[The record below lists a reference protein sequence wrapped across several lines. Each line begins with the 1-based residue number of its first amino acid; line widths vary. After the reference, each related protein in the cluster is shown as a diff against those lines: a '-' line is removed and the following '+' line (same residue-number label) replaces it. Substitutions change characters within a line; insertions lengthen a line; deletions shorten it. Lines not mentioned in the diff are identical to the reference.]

1 MTEMLLM
8 CDCETA
14 NTLDEPILYDFGAW
28 LIDSEGN
35 SYEKVNWVIKEAF
48 LNRELMETAYF
59 RDKIPAYWQD
69 IWAGKRQV
77 KSIWDVYRYLR
88 DVKKR
93 YPNVKF
99 CAHNAAFDVK
109 ALRTSLRYLTKSFKR
124 WMLPF
129 GMDVYD
135 TLRMARDTI
144 CKEEGYVKFC
154 EAHGFLTDKGKPQAT
169 AEVLYRYL
177 TGNTDFTEAH
187 TGLADVEI
195 EAQIL
200 LEIYTRFEGFRKHC
214 FNKQCKSDP
223 IPQLT
228 AKVMSV
234 N

>member
-1 MTEMLLM
+1 MEMLLM

-28 LIDSEGN
+28 LIDSEGR

-48 LNRELMETAYF
+48 LNKELMETAYF
-59 RDKIPAYWQD
+59 AAKVPAYWQD
-69 IWAGKRQV
+69 IWAGKREV

-88 DVKKR
+88 DVKRR
-93 YPNVKF
+93 YPDVKF
-99 CAHNAAFDVK
+99 CAHNAAFDVC

-135 TLRMARDTI
+135 TLRMARDTFA
-144 CKEEGYVKFC
+144 KDEAYVKFC
-154 EAHGFLTDKGKPQAT
+154 EEHEFVTDKGKPKLT

-177 TGNTDFTEAH
+177 TNDLDFEEEH

-200 LEIYTRFEGFRKHC
+200 WEIYKRGGEFRKHC
-214 FNKQCKSDP
+214 FNKQCKPNP

-228 AKVMSV
+228 AQVMSV

>member
-1 MTEMLLM
+1 MTEMILM

-28 LIDSEGN
+28 LIDSEGK
-35 SYEKVNWVIKEAF
+35 SYEKVNWVVKEAF
-48 LNRELMETAYF
+48 LNKELMETAYF

-88 DVKKR
+88 DVQKR

-124 WMLPF
+124 WMIPF
-129 GMDVYD
+129 NMEIYD

-144 CKEEGYVKFC
+144 CKDEEYVKFC
-154 EAHGFLTDKGKPQAT
+154 EVNGFLTDKGKPQAT
-169 AEVLYRYL
+169 AEVLYRFL
-177 TGNTDFTEAH
+177 TNDLEFNEEH

-200 LEIYTRFEGFRKHC
+200 QEIYNRYEGFRKHC
-214 FNKQCKSDP
+214 FNKQCKP
-223 IPQLT
+223 EPTPQLV
-228 AKVMSV
+228 AQVLSV

>member
-1 MTEMLLM
+1 MTEMILM

-28 LIDSEGN
+28 LIDSEGK

-48 LNRELMETAYF
+48 LNKELMETAYF
-59 RDKIPAYWQD
+59 KDKVPAYWQD

-169 AEVLYRYL
+169 AEVLYRFL
-177 TGNTDFTEAH
+177 TGDIEFNEEH

-200 LEIYTRFEGFRKHC
+200 QEIYNHYEGFRKHC
-214 FNKQCKSDP
+214 FNKQCKPDP

>member
-1 MTEMLLM
+1 MTEMILM

-28 LIDSEGN
+28 LIDSEGR
-35 SYEKVNWVIKEAF
+35 SYEKVNWVVKEAF
-48 LNRELMETAYF
+48 LNKELMETAYF

-69 IWAGKRQV
+69 IWAGKREV

-88 DVKKR
+88 DVKRR

-124 WMLPF
+124 WMIPF
-129 GMDVYD
+129 NMEIYD

-144 CKEEGYVKFC
+144 CKEEAYVKFC
-154 EAHGFLTDKGKPQAT
+154 ETNGYLTTQGKPQAT
-169 AEVLYRYL
+169 AEVLYRFL
-177 TGNTDFTEAH
+177 TGDLTFEEAH

-200 LEIYTRFEGFRKHC
+200 CAIYKDYEEFRKHC
-214 FNKQCKSDP
+214 FNKKVAESA
-223 IPQLT
+223 PQLT

>member
-1 MTEMLLM
+1 MTEMILM

-14 NTLDEPILYDFGAW
+14 NTLDELILYDFGAW
-28 LIDSEGN
+28 LIDSEGR
-35 SYEKVNWVIKEAF
+35 SYEKVNWVVKEAF
-48 LNRELMETAYF
+48 LNKELMETAYF

-69 IWAGKRQV
+69 IWAGKREV

-88 DVKKR
+88 DVKRR

-124 WMLPF
+124 WMIPF
-129 GMDVYD
+129 NMEIYD

-144 CKEEGYVKFC
+144 CKEEAYVKFC
-154 EAHGFLTDKGKPQAT
+154 ETHGYLTAQGKPQAT
-169 AEVLYRYL
+169 AEVLYRFL
-177 TGNTDFTEAH
+177 TGDLSFEEAH

-200 LEIYTRFEGFRKHC
+200 CAIYKDYEEFRKHC
-214 FNKQCKSDP
+214 FNKKVAESA
-223 IPQLT
+223 PQLT

>member
-1 MTEMLLM
+1 MAEMILM

-28 LIDSEGN
+28 LIDSEGR
-35 SYEKVNWVIKEAF
+35 SYEKVNWVVKEAF
-48 LNRELMETAYF
+48 LNKELMETAYF

-88 DVKKR
+88 DVKRR

-124 WMLPF
+124 WMIPF
-129 GMDVYD
+129 NMEIYD

-144 CKEEGYVKFC
+144 CKEEAYVKFC
-154 EAHGFLTDKGKPQAT
+154 ETNGYLTAQGKPQAT
-169 AEVLYRYL
+169 AEVLYRFL
-177 TGNTDFTEAH
+177 TGDLAFEEAH

-200 LEIYTRFEGFRKHC
+200 CAIYKDYEEFRKHC
-214 FNKQCKSDP
+214 FNKKVAESA
-223 IPQLT
+223 PQLT

>member
-1 MTEMLLM
+1 MTEMILM

-28 LIDSEGN
+28 LIDSEGR

-48 LNRELMETAYF
+48 LNKELMETAYF
-59 RDKIPAYWQD
+59 KDKVPAYWQD

-129 GMDVYD
+129 GMDIYD

-214 FNKQCKSDP
+214 FNKQCKPDP

>member
-1 MTEMLLM
+1 MAEMILM
-8 CDCETA
+8 CDTETA

-28 LIDSEGN
+28 LIDSEGK

-48 LNRELMETAYF
+48 LNKELMETAYF

-69 IWAGKRQV
+69 IWAGKREV

-88 DVKKR
+88 DVQKR

-124 WMLPF
+124 WMIPF
-129 GMDVYD
+129 NMEIYD

-144 CKEEGYVKFC
+144 CKDEEYVKFC
-154 EAHGFLTDKGKPQAT
+154 EVNGFLTDKGKPQAT
-169 AEVLYRYL
+169 AEVLYRFL
-177 TGNTDFTEAH
+177 TGDVKFEEQH

-200 LEIYTRFEGFRKHC
+200 QEIYNRYEGFRKHC
-214 FNKQCKSDP
+214 FNKQCKP
-223 IPQLT
+223 EPAPQLV
-228 AKVMSV
+228 AQVLSV

>member
-1 MTEMLLM
+1 MTEMILM

-28 LIDSEGN
+28 LIDSEGH

-48 LNRELMETAYF
+48 LNKELMETAYF

-88 DVKKR
+88 DVQKR

-124 WMLPF
+124 WMVPF
-129 GMDVYD
+129 NMEIYD

-144 CKEEGYVKFC
+144 CKDEEYVKFC
-154 EAHGFLTDKGKPQAT
+154 EAHSFLTDKGKPQAT
-169 AEVLYRYL
+169 AEVLYRFL
-177 TGNTDFTEAH
+177 TNDLEFNEEH

-200 LEIYTRFEGFRKHC
+200 QEIYNRYEGFRKHC
-214 FNKQCKSDP
+214 FNKQCKP
-223 IPQLT
+223 EPAPQLV
-228 AKVMSV
+228 AQVLSV